1 MAYLPDVP
9 VLLDVVIT
17 HPLASSLLLRACAQ
31 GGAAAHVAEA
41 TERRKY
47 VHAGPA
53 AWRFLRRLATAAADS
68 GSVCRRTFFVHAMQ
82 RLSVTLCRGVA
93 RQVRASA
100 PLQARLVG
108 KSVLAGLAAPTDEL
122 LPHVGFE

>member
-1 MAYLPDVP
+1 MRRIRTAGTGACVF
-9 VLLDVVIT
+9 I
-17 HPLASSLLLRACAQ
+17 PLAHETYGR
-31 GGAAAHVAEA
+31 
-41 TERRKY
+41 
-47 VHAGPA
+47 AGPA
-53 AWRFLRRLATAAADS
+53 AWRFLRRLATAAAES
-68 GSVCRRTFFVHAMQ
+68 GSVCRRTFLVHAMQ